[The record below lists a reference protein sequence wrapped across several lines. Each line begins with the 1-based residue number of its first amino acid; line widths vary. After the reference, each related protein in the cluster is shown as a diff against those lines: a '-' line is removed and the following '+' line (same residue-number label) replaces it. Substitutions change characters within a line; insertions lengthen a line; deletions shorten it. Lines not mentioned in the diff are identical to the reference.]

1 MNDIT
6 KLMVRTAY
14 DALDEKLGQD
24 IEIIDIQNISVISD
38 YLILASGNNMNQ
50 ISAMVDLTDEKM
62 AEAGFRSRRIEGN
75 KNSTWILMDYGDVV
89 IHVFSKEDRAFYDL
103 ERIWR
108 DGVTMTRDPF
118 QAEHP
123 CTSSQ

>member
-1 MNDIT
+1 MENQS
-6 KLMVRTAY
+6 KKMVQIVY

-108 DGVTMTRDPF
+108 DGVTMARDDF
-118 QAEHP
+118 
-123 CTSSQ
+123 

>member
-24 IEIIDIQNISVISD
+24 IEIIDISD

-62 AEAGFRSRRIEGN
+62 AETGFRSRRIEGN

-108 DGVTMTRDPF
+108 DGVTMTRDDF
-118 QAEHP
+118 
-123 CTSSQ
+123 

>member
-1 MNDIT
+1 MNDT
-6 KLMVRTAY
+6 AKLMVRTAY

-38 YLILASGNNMNQ
+38 YLILASGSNTNQ
-50 ISAMVDLTDEKM
+50 IGAMVDLTDEKM
-62 AEAGFRSRRIEGN
+62 AQAGFRSRRIEGN

-103 ERIWR
+103 EHIWR
-108 DGVTMTRDPF
+108 DGVTMKRNEF
-118 QAEHP
+118 
-123 CTSSQ
+123 

>member
-62 AEAGFRSRRIEGN
+62 AE
-75 KNSTWILMDYGDVV
+75 
-89 IHVFSKEDRAFYDL
+89 VFVPAALKETKIPHGY
-103 ERIWR
+103 
-108 DGVTMTRDPF
+108 
-118 QAEHP
+118 
-123 CTSSQ
+123 

>member
-1 MNDIT
+1 MNDT
-6 KLMVRTAY
+6 AKLMVRTAY

-38 YLILASGNNMNQ
+38 YLILATGSNTHQ
-50 ISAMVDLTDEKM
+50 IGAMVDLTDEKM
-62 AEAGFRSRRIEGN
+62 AQAGFRSRRIEGN

-89 IHVFSKEDRAFYDL
+89 IHVFSKEVRAFYDL

-108 DGVTMTRDPF
+108 DGVTMKRNEF
-118 QAEHP
+118 
-123 CTSSQ
+123 

>member
-50 ISAMVDLTDEKM
+50 ISAMVD
-62 AEAGFRSRRIEGN
+62 R
-75 KNSTWILMDYGDVV
+75 
-89 IHVFSKEDRAFYDL
+89 
-103 ERIWR
+103 
-108 DGVTMTRDPF
+108 
-118 QAEHP
+118 
-123 CTSSQ
+123 

>member
-1 MNDIT
+1 MENQS
-6 KLMVRTAY
+6 KKMVQIVY

-62 AEAGFRSRRIEGN
+62 AETGFRSRRIEGN

-108 DGVTMTRDPF
+108 DGVTMTRDDF
-118 QAEHP
+118 
-123 CTSSQ
+123 

>member
-1 MNDIT
+1 
-6 KLMVRTAY
+6 
-14 DALDEKLGQD
+14 
-24 IEIIDIQNISVISD
+24 
-38 YLILASGNNMNQ
+38 MNQ

-108 DGVTMTRDPF
+108 DGVTMTRDDF
-118 QAEHP
+118 
-123 CTSSQ
+123 

>member
-62 AEAGFRSRRIEGN
+62 AEAGLWLWIWKAGFRSRRIEGN

-108 DGVTMTRDPF
+108 DGVTMTRDDF
-118 QAEHP
+118 
-123 CTSSQ
+123 

>member
-50 ISAMVDLTDEKM
+50 ISAMVDLTDEKWQ
-62 AEAGFRSRRIEGN
+62 RQ
-75 KNSTWILMDYGDVV
+75 
-89 IHVFSKEDRAFYDL
+89 VFVPAALKETKIPHGY
-103 ERIWR
+103 
-108 DGVTMTRDPF
+108 
-118 QAEHP
+118 
-123 CTSSQ
+123 

>member
-24 IEIIDIQNISVISD
+24 IEIQNISVISD

-62 AEAGFRSRRIEGN
+62 AETGFRSRRIEGN

-108 DGVTMTRDPF
+108 DGVTMTRDDF
-118 QAEHP
+118 
-123 CTSSQ
+123 

>member
-50 ISAMVDLTDEKM
+50 ISAMVDLTDKKM
-62 AEAGFRSRRIEGN
+62 AEAGFRSRHIEGN

-108 DGVTMTRDPF
+108 DGVTMTRDDF
-118 QAEHP
+118 
-123 CTSSQ
+123 